1 MPDSASP
8 KRVPPQRVPPQRV
21 PPQSHAV
28 TPGWLPEF
36 NKRTHNK
43 LQMLWSPYLPPW
55 AVIVHTGRKSGQRYE
70 TPVTALKSGGTISII
85 LLYGSHTDWM
95 RNLFAAG
102 ECELRRGG
110 HTYKVTNP
118 RVVTDPEDPALHGL
132 ARQSARRVGVLVA
145 NIEKV

>member
-1 MPDSASP
+1 M
-8 KRVPPQRVPPQRV
+8 KV
-21 PPQSHAV
+21 PPQSKAV

-43 LQMLWSPYLPPW
+43 IQKLWSPYLPPW
-55 AVIVHTGRKSGQRYE
+55 AVIVHTGRKTGKRYE
-70 TPVTALKSGGTISII
+70 TPVTALKSGNPKSGYTISVI

-118 RVVTDPEDPALHGL
+118 RVVTDPADPALHGL
-132 ARQSARRVGVLVA
+132 ARRSAKRVGVLVA
-145 NIEKV
+145 DIEELC